1 MEDASRRAHEQ
12 LPCAFLDPEK
22 VSTEQLLITAIK
34 FADLGHCLKPW
45 GLHREWSERVTEEF
59 WRLGDREKALGVDV
73 SPLCDRDSPESQS
86 LGKSQVGFLSFVC
99 LPFYRAVA
107 DLVDPEM
114 GQLRQLESNLATWQR
129 EVSSKPKPAK
139 TSRY

>member
-1 MEDASRRAHEQ
+1 MERRRSRDGSTDWEEKGE
-12 LPCAFLDPEK
+12 PECA
-22 VSTEQLLITAIK
+22 VTLLGVVAIK
-34 FADLGHCLKPW
+34 FADLGHTLKPW
-45 GLHREWSERVTEEF
+45 PIHEAWSRRVVLEF
-59 WRLGDREKALGVDV
+59 YALGDREKALGVDV

>member
-1 MEDASRRAHEQ
+1 MTAAAFHVASCD
-12 LPCAFLDPEK
+12 L
-22 VSTEQLLITAIK
+22 QLLGVVAIK
-34 FADLGHCLKPW
+34 FADLGHTLKPW
-45 GLHREWSERVTEEF
+45 PIHEAWSRRVVQEF
-59 WRLGDREKALGVDV
+59 FALGDREKALGVAV
-73 SPLCDRDSPESQS
+73 SPFCDRDTPDHS